1 MIAINLEVR
10 VVQCV
15 VDLFLVFFFFQF
27 VAWTTARLNPKWA
40 FMVTYSLFNDFIS
53 RIKLQIS

>member
-15 VDLFLVFFFFQF
+15 VDLFLFFFQF
-27 VAWTTARLNPKWA
+27 VAWTTARLNPKRA